1 MTEKNIEQSISD
13 SLETSSYMLPYLP
26 YLLQDLWALGSSVE
40 IILKVIEELELS
52 KITNVLDLGCGKGA
66 VSIQIASR
74 LGFHVTGIDAMEPFL
89 RDAIRKAEE
98 FNVSNLCEFIKEDI
112 LNYTLNKH
120 NFDIVILASLG
131 GVFGSLQNT
140 VSRLRMQ
147 VKNNGY
153 IIIDDGYLKQSDH
166 LNRKGYEHCLNYQQ
180 TLNELISFGDVL
192 LKEINTD
199 DVSLGINEEYTALI
213 KKRGEELIAS
223 NPEMKDEISNYIRG
237 QEEECKFLENE
248 IGGAVWVLRKKI
260 TAL

>member
-13 SLETSSYMLPYLP
+13 SLETSSYMLPYIP

-40 IILKVIEELELS
+40 IILKVIEELRLP
-52 KITNVLDLGCGKGA
+52 KTARILDLGCGKGA

-74 LGFHVTGIDAMEPFL
+74 FGFHVTGIDAMEPFL

-98 FNVSNLCEFIKEDI
+98 FNVSNLCEFIKADI

-131 GVFGSLQNT
+131 GVLGSLRNT
-140 VSRLRMQ
+140 IARLRMQ
-147 VKNNGY
+147 VKNNGC

-166 LNRKGYEHCLNYQQ
+166 LNRKGYERCLNHKQ
-180 TLNELISFGDVL
+180 TLDELISFGDIL

-199 DVSLGINEEYTALI
+199 DVSLEINEEYTALI

-223 NPEMKDEISNYIRG
+223 NPEMKDEINNYILT
-237 QEEECKFLENE
+237 QEEECKFLDDE
-248 IGGAVWVLRKKI
+248 IGGAVWVLKKWKV
-260 TAL
+260 